1 MSLMVKIS
9 CFGVLV
15 QLAAVAVAQDRPP
28 ATTPEIVDGVK
39 SCLSA
44 TTEKAVEADTLN
56 ADGWRSASIA
66 ARGKAVDTP
75 LQFFSKGNLLLI
87 TNKTGKT
94 PACIITASVAD
105 AKAFDSL
112 SSAVMGELDIDGHTK
127 ENENNTIYF
136 FPKGHIVQLARTG
149 TIKSPAIRIAVGF
162 MAQ

>member
-1 MSLMVKIS
+1 MSLIMKIS

-15 QLAAVAVAQDRPP
+15 QVAAVAVAQDRPP
-28 ATTPEIVDGVK
+28 ATTPEIVGGVK

-44 TTEKAVEADTLN
+44 TTEKAVEADALK
-56 ADGWRSASIA
+56 ADGWRSASIV

-75 LQFFSKGNLLLI
+75 LQFFGKGNLLLI

-105 AKAFDSL
+105 AKTFDSL
-112 SSAVMGELDIDGHTK
+112 SSAVMSELDVDGHTK
-127 ENENNTIYF
+127 ENESNTIYF
-136 FPKGHIVQLARTG
+136 FPKGHIVQLAKTG
-149 TIKSPAIRIAVGF
+149 TLESPAVRISVGF